1 MSFMSDRYF
10 IDTNVIVYAH
20 DNKYPRK
27 QIKAQ
32 ELIFIGLRENS
43 AVISAQ
49 VLSEFFVTVTKK
61 IKHNY
66 STSAAKHEIMLLSY
80 LQVVDIGH

>member
-43 AVISAQ
+43 AVISA
-49 VLSEFFVTVTKK
+49 
-61 IKHNY
+61 
-66 STSAAKHEIMLLSY
+66 
-80 LQVVDIGH
+80 